1 MNKRRAFVV
10 VPSLTPTGPIK
21 GAAALC
27 NGLVEHIPVTLVPLK
42 TASGDGLVIDPR
54 VEIVS
59 LASCKG
65 WVEKHFAYQK
75 LLQKTGSRSEVVSLS
90 LCLSADTFNYF
101 IRSHAIIISSV
112 RGNLMRI
119 YRFDFGLP
127 GLFAAFMHY
136 QLLKKFNKVVAM
148 SNSMEKQLRKF
159 GIRRTVTIGNFI
171 DEANL
176 EAMRLQPAKG
186 CSMFRFVFLA
196 SLSERKRP
204 DLLIKAIRKLRMSGI
219 NCCVDLVGDG
229 PLRSSLEEQV
239 RGWGLRPWVTFY
251 GNLSSPY
258 KVLQQAD
265 CMVLPSEAEGISR
278 SVLEAMFFGVPCIL
292 RDVDANNEV
301 IHPGGNDYLF
311 KQDDDL
317 VEIMSK
323 SVRQINSTRFK
334 AVNLLPDA
342 FRQDANIQAF
352 LEVIRNG

>member
-42 TASGDGLVIDPR
+42 TASGDGLVIDSR

-59 LASCKG
+59 LASCSS
-65 WVEKHFAYQK
+65 WLEKHLAYKK
-75 LLQKTGSRSEVVSLS
+75 LLQKAGSRAEVVSLS

-101 IRSHAIIISSV
+101 IRAHAIIISSV

-119 YRFDFGLP
+119 YRFDFGRP

-186 CSMFRFVFLA
+186 GSVFRFTFLA

-204 DLLIKAIRKLRMSGI
+204 DLLVKAIRKLRMDGI
-219 NCCVDLVGDG
+219 DCCLDLIGDG
-229 PLRSSLEEQV
+229 PWRSTLEEQV
-239 RGWGLRPWVTFY
+239 RECELRDWVTFY
-251 GNLSSPY
+251 GNLSIPY

-265 CMVLPSEAEGISR
+265 CMVLPSEAEGIPR
-278 SVLEAMFFGVPCIL
+278 AVLEALFFGVPCIL
-292 RDVDANNEV
+292 RNADANDEV
-301 IHPGGNDYLF
+301 ICPGVNGYLF
-311 KQDDDL
+311 EKDDDL
-317 VEIMSK
+317 VEVMRTA
-323 SVRQINSTRFK
+323 VYQIDSTKFK
-334 AVNLLPDA
+334 AVNLLPDE
-342 FRQDANIQAF
+342 FRQDANIQKF